1 MNLTLNAYD
10 LKHCGKMM
18 MALNKQRESKEHC
31 DFAIMVGDRKIPAH
45 RNVLSAGSYYFRAM
59 LSHENI
65 ESRNGIVAMQ
75 QVQYSSVKT
84 CIDYIYT
91 GNLLTH
97 YGEDCEQLL
106 YTASMMQIKGLC
118 DKIAI
123 SLLRKLSPESFYST
137 KMIANTFN
145 CAGLVESCNK
155 YALRNFQSIAAEEN
169 FKRLDEDFVS
179 FLLGSKAINPLVF
192 DSARYHA
199 ALMNIPTDGSRI
211 VAEDIDIKHAA
222 KPINAIA
229 VFDIKSRS
237 IHAFHPKTKTWTKLQ
252 KISADFVD
260 ENFTAVV
267 LGNTIYVLVFDG
279 TNYQLNYTETNAT
292 WIRLADRRMTKKR
305 VAAVA
310 FEGSIY
316 AFDDSGN
323 NSKAVGKFD
332 PSDGTWSHVTEK
344 PLEGWFTSVVAAGC
358 FIYCFG
364 GYNNGY
370 LSNAMKFNPSDSKWT
385 ILPPMTY
392 ARNRA
397 AVVELDGKIYVMS
410 GYANICYNILECFDM
425 ASETWTTVPC
435 LNNSFGYFKACVVEG
450 KIFSVERNKPKSTIE
465 EFDPTGNSWV
475 VAGTLGMKDIKK
487 EASITLNVP
496 L

>member
-1 MNLTLNAYD
+1 MNLTFNAYD

-45 RNVLSAGSYYFRAM
+45 RNVLSAGSDYFRAM

-84 CIDYIYT
+84 CIEYIYT

-123 SLLRKLSPESFYST
+123 SLLKKLSPGSFYST

-145 CAGLVESCNK
+145 CVGLVESCNK

-179 FLLGSKAINPLVF
+179 FLLGSKEINTTEAVKCKALVIWTNHDVETRTSTFLKLFEKLDLAKISKKYQKFLVEKEPLVF

-211 VAEDIDIKHAA
+211 VAEDIDIKNAA

-292 WIRLADRRMTKKR
+292 WIRLADRRITKKR
-305 VAAVA
+305 LAAVA
-310 FEGSIY
+310 FEGLIY

-323 NSKAVGKFD
+323 NSKAVGKFV

-364 GYNNGY
+364 GYNHGY

-385 ILPPMTY
+385 TLPSMTY

-410 GYANICYNILECFDM
+410 GYANICHNILECFDM
-425 ASETWTTVPC
+425 ASET
-435 LNNSFGYFKACVVEG
+435 
-450 KIFSVERNKPKSTIE
+450 
-465 EFDPTGNSWV
+465 
-475 VAGTLGMKDIKK
+475 
-487 EASITLNVP
+487 
-496 L
+496 